1 MVNVIFYVAK
11 WSSLFTFL
19 LVTNVVSVRI
29 AHCTKNHIFF
39 LQMFCK
45 DCFFKISHWKYD
57 LSCII
62 REYGIFFP
70 KIWSYSLDGKW
81 KMIFLK
87 KYLEIWYFLYI
98 WYRRYFFFLQIWYYL
113 SVKKAKMIF
122 SRKSALKDDISG
134 KIEKDDVHPR
144 KLVFLLIEKLKM
156 IQKFTFIKKFQKFS
170 VLL

>member
-1 MVNVIFYVAK
+1 MLYFTLLNDLLF
-11 WSSLFTFL
+11 SLFYLWQMLYLFALLTARKTIFSFCKCSAKIFFKKSHWNMIL
-19 LVTNVVSVRI
+19 LV
-29 AHCTKNHIFF
+29 
-39 LQMFCK
+39 
-45 DCFFKISHWKYD
+45 
-57 LSCII
+57 LS
-62 REYGIFFP
+62 GNMVFFFP

>member
-1 MVNVIFYVAK
+1 MLYFTLLNDLLF
-11 WSSLFTFL
+11 SLFYL
-19 LVTNVVSVRI
+19 WQMLYLVRI

-45 DCFFKISHWKYD
+45 DFFQKIALEYD
-57 LSCII
+57 PSCII

-134 KIEKDDVHPR
+134 KIEKDDIHPR
-144 KLVFLLIEKLKM
+144 KLVFLLIENLKM

>member
-113 SVKKAKMIF
+113 SVKKQRWFSPEKVHLKMIF
-122 SRKSALKDDISG
+122 P
-134 KIEKDDVHPR
+134 V
-144 KLVFLLIEKLKM
+144 KLKKM
-156 IQKFTFIKKFQKFS
+156 MFIRENWYFFW
-170 VLL
+170 

>member
-1 MVNVIFYVAK
+1 MIFSFHFFTCDKGCICSHCSLHEKPYFFFANVLQR
-11 WSSLFTFL
+11 LFF
-19 LVTNVVSVRI
+19 
-29 AHCTKNHIFF
+29 
-39 LQMFCK
+39 Q
-45 DCFFKISHWKYD
+45 KIPLEYD
-57 LSCII
+57 PSCII

>member
-1 MVNVIFYVAK
+1 MVVIFYVAK

-45 DCFFKISHWKYD
+45 DFFQKIALEYD
-57 LSCII
+57 PSCII

-70 KIWSYSLDGKW
+70 KIRSYSLDEKW
-81 KMIFLK
+81 KMISLK

-134 KIEKDDVHPR
+134 KIEKDDAHTR